1 MTLDDRTVQCDKY
14 GFSLPN
20 MLRTALTPKH
30 GWREVSMYLPEEKS
44 EEEC

>member
-30 GWREVSMYLPEEKS
+30 GWPEVSMYLPEERS